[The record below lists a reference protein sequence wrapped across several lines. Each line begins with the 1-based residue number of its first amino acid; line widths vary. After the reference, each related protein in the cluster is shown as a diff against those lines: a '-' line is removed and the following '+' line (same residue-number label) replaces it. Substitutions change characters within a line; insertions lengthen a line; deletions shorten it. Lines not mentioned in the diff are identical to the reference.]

1 MKKII
6 ITLFLLLLSFCQAS
20 QYDCYK
26 VYTQNPDTLFMSSIA
41 AINSSSKFDLAEIQ
55 SKNGYILFSYNS
67 KFYLLTLTKKYQ
79 NHTEIKILPQNSNY
93 NDNQEAAKLLFSLI
107 DYQLKFQ
114 KMEQIK

>member
-1 MKKII
+1 MKKLII
-6 ITLFLLLLSFCQAS
+6 VLSIFFSLSALALNS
-20 QYDCYK
+20 ECYK
-26 VYTQNPDTLFMSSIA
+26 IFSQNPDTLFMSAIS
-41 AINSSSKFDLAEIQ
+41 AINSSSKFNLSEIQ
-55 SKNGYILFSYNS
+55 SKNGYILFSYGS

-93 NDNQEAAKLLFSLI
+93 SDDNEVAKMLFSLI

>member
-6 ITLFLLLLSFCQAS
+6 IILSLLFSSFAFALNEQ
-20 QYDCYK
+20 CYK
-26 VYTQNPDTLFMSSIA
+26 IFSQSPDVLFMSAIS
-41 AINSSSKFDLAEIQ
+41 AINSSPKFNLSEIQ
-55 SKNGYILFSYNS
+55 SKNGYILFSYGS

-93 NDNQEAAKLLFSLI
+93 TDNNEIATMLFSLI